1 MSDTRVLID
10 ALETNIRRLMRQVD
24 VLEQRLK
31 AQQIQASMQEQ
42 QLKDREQKLSQME
55 ADVLALKMANSLLG
69 STESKREMKLK
80 INALIRDIDA
90 CIAQWTE

>member
-10 ALETNIRRLMRQVD
+10 ALETNIRRLIRQVD

-31 AQQIQASMQEQ
+31 AQQIQASIQEQ

-55 ADVLALKMANSLLG
+55 ADVLSLKMANSLLG